1 MRKNRVRLA
10 RPGAGTKDAP
20 LTSHRSFRAVAC
32 SEMVRTRARRATG
45 HGKFGVVPVSMKVA
59 VSLSLYSYWN
69 TLRGKRPAPK
79 RFEIEP
85 SRIANNLPDTF
96 ILERVNAATTRFRL
110 AGTRITETL
119 GMELRGKNLFELF
132 DVEDAM
138 VLQNQ
143 MELITSHCAVGLF
156 RMSADDGAGMSAT
169 FEVLIMPLTHTRDT
183 VERFLGC
190 VAPIGDPSWLGTVQL
205 KNMKL
210 IDNEIIWPDG
220 VSAAHAN
227 RLDHQPALLP
237 MRREARIVRSDR
249 RQFRV
254 YEGGLGN
261 SVEER

>member
-1 MRKNRVRLA
+1 M
-10 RPGAGTKDAP
+10 KDAP
-20 LTSHRSFRAVAC
+20 LRRHRSLRAIAC
-32 SEMVRTRARRATG
+32 SEMVRTRTRRATG
-45 HGKFGVVPVSMKVA
+45 HGKFGVVPVSMKVS

-69 TLRGKRPAPK
+69 TLRGNRPAPK

-96 ILERVNAATTRFRL
+96 ILERVNPVTTRFRL
-110 AGTRITETL
+110 AGSRITETL
-119 GMELRGKNLFELF
+119 GMELRGRNLFELF

-138 VLQNQ
+138 VLQSQ
-143 MELITSHCAVGLF
+143 MELVTSHCAVGVF
-156 RMSADDGAGMSAT
+156 RMSADDGTGLSAT

-190 VAPIGDPSWLGTVQL
+190 IAPIGDLSWLGTVPL
-205 KNMKL
+205 KNLKL
-210 IDNEIIWPDG
+210 IDDEIIWPDG
-220 VSAAHAN
+220 VASAHAN
-227 RLDHQPALLP
+227 YLDRQTPVLP